1 MGGGQDGSHRINA
14 SIKTG
19 AHDIT
24 RTCRQSGDRLR
35 FSGICIDLKS
45 ISWRL
50 VARGI
55 IKREVKI
62 LPQHLWS
69 RFMHTRLC
77 ATVALLTLAFP
88 ALGAKLVITDVRI
101 LDGNGGPPIEQGV
114 IVIDGRRIEAV
125 GPKSAVRVPAS
136 AKRIDAGGKTALP
149 GLADMHVHLLGG
161 TNGVG
166 LDILGYQKYL
176 NALLYAGVT
185 TVLDTGNVVPFV
197 LQLRAEV
204 KSGRVLGPRIY
215 CVGPLVDGADPVWPS
230 LSVAVVSK
238 DQVPRIVST
247 LADEQVDF
255 VKLYVGLSD
264 PLIRTIS
271 AEAGKR
277 GLRTIID
284 QWTRNG
290 SADIAR
296 EGIAGFAHF
305 PSRRIS
311 DEAIQTLKA
320 RQVFFISTLAVQESA
335 LGRRFRDL
343 KFLEEPLIADTTP
356 KAALDGLR
364 HEYGNLTPEQLAAK
378 SSFTNLVDL
387 KGAESNVPRFRDAGI
402 LFATGTDAVY
412 PGDFQGEGLHREL
425 ELLVESG
432 LSPLEAITTAT
443 KNAAAIVKASGEW
456 GTIEPGKLADVVIVD
471 GKPDQTIGDTRR
483 VVTVIKEGSILDRV
497 ALRLDH
503 SRIPDYQETGSS
515 MAPVWDTPPEPAKR
529 D

>member
-1 MGGGQDGSHRINA
+1 
-14 SIKTG
+14 
-19 AHDIT
+19 
-24 RTCRQSGDRLR
+24 
-35 FSGICIDLKS
+35 
-45 ISWRL
+45 
-50 VARGI
+50 
-55 IKREVKI
+55 
-62 LPQHLWS
+62 
-69 RFMHTRLC
+69 MHTRLC
-77 ATVALLTLAFP
+77 AIIALLTLALP
-88 ALGAKLVITDVRI
+88 AFGAKLVISDVRI
-101 LDGNGGPPIEQGV
+101 LDGDGGPPIEQGV

-125 GPKSAVRVPAS
+125 GPKSEVRIPAG
-136 AKRIDAGGKTALP
+136 AKRIEAKGKTALP

-185 TVLDTGNVVPFV
+185 TVMDTGNVVPFI
-197 LQLRAEV
+197 LQLRTEV
-204 KSGRVLGPRIY
+204 QAGRVLGPRIY
-215 CVGPLVDGADPVWPS
+215 CVGPLVDGADPVWPA
-230 LSVAVVSK
+230 LSVAIASK
-238 DQVPRIVST
+238 DQVPRIVAT
-247 LADEQVDF
+247 LADEQVNF

-264 PLIRTIS
+264 PLIRTLS
-271 AEAGKR
+271 AEAAKH

-305 PSRRIS
+305 PSHRIS
-311 DEAIQTLKA
+311 DETIETLKA
-320 RQVFFISTLAVQESA
+320 HQVFFISTLAVQESA
-335 LGRRFRDL
+335 LGRRFADL
-343 KFLEEPLIADTTP
+343 SFLENPLIADTTP

-364 HEYGNLTPEQLAAK
+364 HEYGNLTAEQLAER
-378 SSFTNLVDL
+378 STFTNLVDL

-402 LFATGTDAVY
+402 LFAAGTDAVY

-432 LSPLEAITTAT
+432 LSPLEAITVAT

-456 GTIEPGKLADVVIVD
+456 GTIEPGKLADIIIVD
-471 GKPDQTIGDTRR
+471 GKPDHTIGDTRR
-483 VVTVIKEGSILDRV
+483 VVTVIKEGGVLDRA

-503 SRIPDYQETGSS
+503 SHIPDYQETGSS
-515 MAPVWDTPPEPAKR
+515 MAPVWQTAPEPAKR